1 MLARRNLKIDP
12 LVRENVQS
20 NENLVDY
27 YAKCQVQRSGQFVNF
42 SLRRD
47 RRTELR
53 DITLRRSKLA
63 IACRDGGQDVAE
75 YAIILAVIF
84 VIVMGMARLIGANAS
99 TVFSQVGR
107 GIQ

>member
-1 MLARRNLKIDP
+1 MRTSKIDP

-27 YAKCQVQRSGQFVNF
+27 YAKCQVQRSEQFVNF

-47 RRTELR
+47 RRAELR
-53 DITLRRSKLA
+53 DITLRKSNLA
-63 IACRDGGQDVAE
+63 ITCRDGGQDVAE
-75 YAIILAVIF
+75 YAVMLAVIL
-84 VIVMGMARLIGANAS
+84 VIVIGMVRLIGANAS
-99 TVFSQVGR
+99 TVFSQVGS